1 MLFDLAA
8 TYVSPDLV
16 GIMELL
22 VISSLFAGLLA
33 FQNASARYFFAMGR
47 GGVLGKAFGTVNGRG
62 APHFGVYATSALAML
77 VMATFAIA
85 GLDPVLNLFF
95 WMSSITA
102 VAVMLVEVLVSVA
115 IFNHF
120 RKEGGGS
127 LWKTTIAPLASA
139 VLLAGGVYLVMSR
152 FNLLAGTV
160 PTDADGAPLVDPSL
174 PESAWQLNE
183 LGWFLVLSPFIAA
196 VIGYIVAVAI
206 KSENKEIVRD
216 MVS

>member
-1 MLFDLAA
+1 
-8 TYVSPDLV
+8 
-16 GIMELL
+16 MEIL

-47 GGVLGKAFGTVNGRG
+47 GGVLPKSFGSVNGRG
-62 APHFGVYATSALAML
+62 APRLGVYATSALAMA
-77 VMATFAIA
+77 VMVTFVVMN
-85 GLDPVLNLFF
+85 LDPVLNLFF

-102 VAVMLVEVLVSVA
+102 VAVMFVEVLVSLA
-115 IFNHF
+115 IFRYF
-120 RKEGGGS
+120 RKEGGGN
-127 LWKTTIAPLASA
+127 LWNSIIAPLGSA
-139 VLLAGGVYLVMSR
+139 VLLAGGAYLVMSR

-160 PTDADGAPLVDPSL
+160 PEGVDPSL

-183 LGWFLVLSPFIAA
+183 LGWVLVLSPFIVA
-196 VIGYIVAVAI
+196 VIGYIVAASI